1 LTEADDELWA
11 VAEFCP
17 KLFDDSK
24 DDCAIDAITA
34 LSVSSLRDMVRRDF
48 LWMLIPLLL
57 VGLFALLWGGRIA
70 DNLNETL
77 ERLLRGFRQLEAHS
91 FETIEPMRTGNE
103 LEEIA
108 HGFNHAVEGLRERDH
123 LRMTFGEYMTESV
136 VEHVLAN
143 EVELGGDDLRV
154 TVLFTDIRGFTAMS
168 EKLDAQ
174 QVVKLLNEYFTRT
187 VDVIMEHGGVVDKYI
202 GDALMVIFGAPVSTE
217 HDSLNAVKA
226 AVQMRSE
233 LAKRNAELMAR
244 GEAPIRTGIGLHTG
258 DMVAVN
264 IGSDRRKEYTVIG
277 DAVNLASRLEGENKN
292 LG

>member
-258 DMVAVN
+258 DMVAGN
-264 IGSDRRKEYTVIG
+264 IGSDRRKDYTVIG